1 MEERKIGRPMF
12 TNRELVSLSVPIVI
26 ESVLAIITGM
36 ADSTMVS
43 SAGEAAVSGIS
54 LVDQLFI
61 VLAVLFSSVA
71 SGGVVVTAQYIGNQ
85 DFQKAKSSARQ
96 LLYGATA
103 IALLLSLGAIGLIPQ
118 ILHLVYGELEPAVME
133 NATAYFFYAL
143 LGMPFLAIA
152 SSCTALLRTMS
163 HSKLALF
170 LALCANILNIAGN
183 AILIYGFDM
192 GAAGAAIAT
201 SISRVVWAVVSMII
215 MHNKGLPVY
224 FEKLL
229 SFRMDWDVM
238 RRVMKV
244 GFANGLE
251 NGLFQM
257 GKLLVA
263 RLISTFGTV
272 YIAAN
277 YVASTLCNIG
287 WTIAGSLGTVL
298 LTVVGQC
305 IGAGE
310 TGQAKAYTKKFL
322 WLSHGMVIVLF
333 GLVFLLRNQLVLL
346 FDFGPEA
353 LEVCAY
359 YTGVAALLTI
369 CAFYG
374 SAFLPVAAFR
384 SAGDVRYAVVLAVG
398 SMFTFRVGLS
408 FLLSYLFE
416 LGLLS
421 VWIGMWADWTFRSIV
436 NTIHFR
442 RGKWLTKRLI

>member
-1 MEERKIGRPMF
+1 
-12 TNRELVSLSVPIVI
+12 
-26 ESVLAIITGM
+26 
-36 ADSTMVS
+36 
-43 SAGEAAVSGIS
+43 
-54 LVDQLFI
+54 
-61 VLAVLFSSVA
+61 
-71 SGGVVVTAQYIGNQ
+71 
-85 DFQKAKSSARQ
+85 
-96 LLYGATA
+96 
-103 IALLLSLGAIGLIPQ
+103 
-118 ILHLVYGELEPAVME
+118 
-133 NATAYFFYAL
+133 
-143 LGMPFLAIA
+143 
-152 SSCTALLRTMS
+152 
-163 HSKLALF
+163 
-170 LALCANILNIAGN
+170 
-183 AILIYGFDM
+183 
-192 GAAGAAIAT
+192 
-201 SISRVVWAVVSMII
+201 
-215 MHNKGLPVY
+215 
-224 FEKLL
+224 
-229 SFRMDWDVM
+229 
-238 RRVMKV
+238 
-244 GFANGLE
+244 
-251 NGLFQM
+251 M

-374 SAFLPVAAFR
+374 SAFLPMAAFR

-398 SMFTFRVGLS
+398 SMFPFRVGLS